1 LKKITAGIIA
11 IVLVCVMSISSFGFY
26 SLYQP
31 SDNTPSDNGPPSK
44 FTYVDVTNVTVS
56 VDLPVNRVVPIMGI
70 ELVVAIGAQDKIV
83 GRSDI
88 DDEGTAL
95 LGQSIMGIPIVGS
108 VELILEM
115 EPDLVLVGELYSV
128 ADVEILREAGIP
140 VIVDRT
146 VRPRRSSLISALG
159 VMLGAESKAEELTS
173 FEAYY
178 ENLVHER
185 LKSIPESEKPVVYF
199 EFYMP
204 GYSCGP
210 GNSFH
215 DLLIEAGAT
224 NMAEEQIPI
233 PIVSTEYVIER
244 NPDIVVRMLTYLD
257 GLDLDSF
264 IALKDEFTSRAGMGQ
279 VNAVKNDKVYIVKN
293 TVIVTRE
300 TIGLLYYAKWFHP
313 DLFTDIDPAAI
324 HAEMIATFF
333 GAELEGV
340 FSYP

>member
-1 LKKITAGIIA
+1 
-11 IVLVCVMSISSFGFY
+11 
-26 SLYQP
+26 
-31 SDNTPSDNGPPSK
+31 
-44 FTYVDVTNVTVS
+44 
-56 VDLPVNRVVPIMGI
+56 
-70 ELVVAIGAQDKIV
+70 V